1 MLPNNY
7 QGESILWSAVVS
19 EALHSSDAEH
29 DRVGNGAIA
38 NHEGMIHVRVVVRVV
53 ACRVRI
59 IKDTIGGVNLFL
71 I

>member
-53 ACRVRI
+53 ACRVSNK
-59 IKDTIGGVNLFL
+59 KDSIGGINYYF
-71 I
+71 